1 MDLKTPKH
9 RALLL
14 MPATIL
20 FCLIVIIEAILY
32 YSELIVAIP
41 KMVEYFQLILAMY
54 IIIISAY
61 LLFKVDGQ

>member
-1 MDLKTPKH
+1 MDLKNTKH
-9 RALLL
+9 RTLLL

-20 FCLIVIIEAILY
+20 FCLIVIIDTILY

-61 LLFKVDGQ
+61 LSFKVDSR